1 MGGGVIGA
9 CRLLAI
15 IRSKDFDLGPS
26 RVCRERG
33 LDKEAGLRRGPK
45 GNNSSLLPVNCS
57 GAVAGES
64 GLFSRAFPDGRAAG
78 KLPGRS
84 LEFFVR
90 RFPAEEI
97 PGSFAWLPASL
108 FEVAGPT
115 WLAPSDTGRL
125 HRIKESPVRD
135 AALPPTRCSRGSAI
149 QGLGEISAD
158 RDMEAN
164 NRGGGGSVRALVL
177 GRPG

>member
-9 CRLLAI
+9 SRLLAI
-15 IRSKDFDLGPS
+15 IRSKDCVLDLS

-45 GNNSSLLPVNCS
+45 GNTSSLLPVNCS
-57 GAVAGES
+57 GAGAGES
-64 GLFSRAFPDGRAAG
+64 GVCSRAFPDGRAAG
-78 KLPGRS
+78 ELPGRS

-90 RFPAEEI
+90 SFPAEEI

-115 WLAPSDTGRL
+115 WLAPSDTGWLR
-125 HRIKESPVRD
+125 RMKESRSSS
-135 AALPPTRCSRGSAI
+135 T
-149 QGLGEISAD
+149 
-158 RDMEAN
+158 
-164 NRGGGGSVRALVL
+164 
-177 GRPG
+177 